1 MASLLILG
9 APALAGAFA
18 GLIPASHTTLAYDPD
33 SSSWSGH
40 PGVRPVSGPD
50 EFPEDLGAVI
60 DLSYDREAKEKTLAM
75 LAGSRAAGARL
86 YSNVLAMTA
95 TEAASRAGA
104 RTAIGIS
111 YVPALYPGGTLLEAS
126 VALQTAP
133 DDAAPALEL
142 LRELAG
148 GRELEV
154 VQDRVAL
161 VSMRNLAMIINEAAF
176 ALMEGVADPGDIDV
190 AMKLGTN
197 YPEGPLAWA
206 DRIGG
211 DLVLAV
217 LQALYDEYQEERY
230 RPCVLLKQYV
240 RAGRTFHS

>member
-1 MASLLILG
+1 MASLLIVG

-18 GLIPASHTTLAYDPD
+18 GLIPPSHTRLAYDPD

-60 DLSYDREAKEKTLAM
+60 DLSYDRAAKEKTLAL
-75 LAGSRAAGARL
+75 LAGSRAAGATL
-86 YSNVLAMTA
+86 YTNVLAMTA

-133 DDAAPALEL
+133 DDAAAALEL

-148 GRELEV
+148 RELEV
-154 VQDRVAL
+154 VQDRLAL

-217 LQALYDEYQEERY
+217 LQGLYDEYQEERY
-230 RPCVLLKQYV
+230 RPCVLLKQYA
-240 RAGRTFHS
+240 RAGRALRM

>member
-18 GLIPASHTTLAYDPD
+18 ELIPTSHTTLAYDPD

-40 PGVRPVSGPD
+40 PGVRPVSGPE
-50 EFPEDLGAVI
+50 EFPEDLSAVI
-60 DLSYDREAKEKTLAM
+60 DLSYERGAKEKTLAL
-75 LAGSRAAGARL
+75 LAARRAPGATL
-86 YSNVLAMTA
+86 YTNVLTMTA
-95 TEAASRAGA
+95 TEAASLAGVGS
-104 RTAIGIS
+104 AIGIS
-111 YVPALYPGGTLLEAS
+111 YVPALYPGGTLLEVS
-126 VALQTAP
+126 VALQTPP

-148 GRELEV
+148 RELEV
-154 VQDRVAL
+154 LQDRVAL

-211 DLVLAV
+211 DLVLGV

-230 RPCVLLKQYV
+230 RPCVLLKQYA
-240 RAGRTFHS
+240 RAGRSLHA